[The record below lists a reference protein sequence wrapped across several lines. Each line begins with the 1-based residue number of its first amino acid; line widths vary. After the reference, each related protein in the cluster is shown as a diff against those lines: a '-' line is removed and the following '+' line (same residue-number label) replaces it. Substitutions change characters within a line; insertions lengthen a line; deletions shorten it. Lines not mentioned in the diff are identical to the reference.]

1 MLDDASDQG
10 LREALRLLPV
20 SSKGSGLLVT
30 SHLIKKPE
38 SNPDRKPE
46 VFSNL
51 LTSRADGAA
60 AVVALLQC
68 DRLSDATAEE
78 LFHSCGFLLQPANAA
93 IGDAV
98 ASELKV
104 RRPHLNKNT
113 TFSLACAGHEPP
125 SCCSATVCRVEQP
138 THDQSRREV

>member
-10 LREALRLLPV
+10 LREALKILPV

-30 SHLIKKPE
+30 SHLIK
-38 SNPDRKPE
+38 PDRTP
-46 VFSNL
+46 FSNL

-104 RRPHLNKNT
+104 RRSHLNKYT

-125 SCCSATVCRVEQP
+125 SCCRATVCRVEQP